1 MGGFCVGGIKMQ
13 PWARQFYRSKAWLRC
28 REAYY
33 ASQFGLCERCSGPG
47 LIVHHKVKLMPQNIS
62 DISVTLE
69 RDNLQLLCLEC
80 HNREHGGASTVEG
93 LEFDAVG
100 DIIQVY
106 PPPCKN

>member
-1 MGGFCVGGIKMQ
+1 M
-13 PWARQFYRSKAWLRC
+13 
-28 REAYY
+28 
-33 ASQFGLCERCSGPG
+33 
-47 LIVHHKVKLMPQNIS
+47 HHKVKLMPQNIS

-69 RDNLQLLCLEC
+69 WDNLQLLCLEC